1 MIDESSTD
9 SAQTKLTF
17 SIEAYPIYGEIPQ
30 PKWPD
35 WKDIKEAKLWVA
47 VALSQNID
55 PRHFDSFKTGKLDT
69 LLTTQPL
76 PFANLLASAIDDISS
91 NGVLN
96 PIFIDWNNLANSE
109 IRLSNFVK
117 WAKDKKDM
125 VVLPPD
131 FPGITRV
138 VLKPNIE
145 IRLGDGERSS
155 LLALIAILSVEAHI
169 DISKTSKAGSLIQTL
184 AESLGVRISI
194 GTIVTHL
201 KRISKVEISAFSEKE
216 RITLL
221 IVIAALCKQ
230 LSLDISNPSIA
241 AGFIENLTMRNGT
254 HIAASTIEDYLKRIP
269 EVLDK
274 RSR

>member
-35 WKDIKEAKLWVA
+35 WKDIRETKLWVA

-69 LLTTQPL
+69 LTPQPL
-76 PFANLLASAIDDISS
+76 PFANVLASAINDISS
-91 NGVLN
+91 NGVLK
-96 PIFIDWNNLANSE
+96 PLFIDWNNLANSE

-125 VVLPPD
+125 LALPPD

-138 VLKPNIE
+138 MLKPNIE
-145 IRLGDGERSS
+145 IRLGDGERSL

-169 DISKTSKAGSLIQTL
+169 DISKTSKAGSLIQAIT
-184 AESLGVRISI
+184 ENLGVRISV
-194 GTIVTHL
+194 GTIATHL
-201 KRISKVEISAFSEKE
+201 KRISKVEVSPFSEKE

-230 LSLDISNPSIA
+230 LSLDISNPSRA
-241 AGFIENLTMRNGT
+241 AGFIEGLTMRYGA
-254 HIAASTIEDYLKRIP
+254 HIEASTIEDYLKRIP
-269 EVLDK
+269 KVLDK

>member
-35 WKDIKEAKLWVA
+35 WKDIREAKLWVA

-55 PRHFDSFKTGKLDT
+55 PRHFDSFQTGKLDT

-76 PFANLLASAIDDISS
+76 PFANLLASAIHDISS
-91 NGVLN
+91 NGVLK

-117 WAKDKKDM
+117 WAKDK
-125 VVLPPD
+125 VELPQD

-201 KRISKVEISAFSEKE
+201 KRISKVEISPFSEKE

-254 HIAASTIEDYLKRIP
+254 HIAASTIEDYLIRIP
-269 EVLDK
+269 KVLDK